1 MLGFFLGFGV
11 GEFDRM
17 EGVAFFGELERF
29 DDFFGFEVLEE
40 SKHEFTSAQFCLI
53 ISVFDTAILEDIR
66 KCDC

>member
-29 DDFFGFEVLEE
+29 DDFFCFEVLEE
-40 SKHEFTSAQFCLI
+40 SKHEFTSAKFSFVV
-53 ISVFDTAILEDIR
+53 SVFDTAIFEDIR
-66 KCDC
+66 ECNS